1 MKFFITPQ
9 LLYKYIDGQCTD
21 EEIFMLH
28 QWYDSFE
35 DQEDPFD
42 GLTEQG
48 QEVMRMLM
56 LEKFRAS
63 VKILDTEEVVAEPRN
78 WFSTKLVYGLS
89 GIAALLLIIWGINL
103 DKKKQAQIAANRIIT
118 TASELMMVE
127 NQTGSIYKQTLPDS
141 TVVWL
146 SPKSKL
152 QFPKKFIGALR
163 QVKMTG
169 EAFFEVTKDHAHPF
183 VIDGG
188 GVITKVWGTSFRIKS
203 SENIQTEVSV
213 VTGKVSVKLPEKN
226 DSEVMLYPTQKVV
239 YSYANNVL
247 TKGKESD
254 RSAMRMWGKVT
265 ESFDN
270 VPLDNVLTTLRNHYG
285 MHIYTEDREFGKYLL
300 KADFTDQSLP
310 AILDMLQNSLN
321 AGYTIDDTQIVLYHK
336 TN

>member
-9 LLYKYIDGQCTD
+9 LLHQYLDGQCSD
-21 EEIFMLH
+21 EEILMLH

-42 GLTEQG
+42 ALTEQE
-48 QEVMRMLM
+48 QEVMKMLM

-63 VKILDTEEVVAEPRN
+63 VKTTETEEVVFDHRKS
-78 WFSTKLVYGLS
+78 FSTKLIYTLS
-89 GIAALLLIIWGINL
+89 GIAALLLIVWGITFNN
-103 DKKKQAQIAANRIIT
+103 KKQTQVDSNRIIT
-118 TASELMMVE
+118 TASEQMMVE
-127 NQTGSIYKQTLPDS
+127 NQTSSIYRQTLSDGS
-141 TVVWL
+141 VVWL

-152 QFPKKFIGALR
+152 QYPKKFMGSYRL
-163 QVKMTG
+163 VKMTG

-203 SENIQTEVSV
+203 LANVQTEVSV
-213 VTGKVSVKLPEKN
+213 VTGKVSVKIPEK
-226 DSEVMLYPTQKVV
+226 DETEVMLYPQQKVV
-239 YSYANNVL
+239 FNYASHAL
-247 TKGKESD
+247 IRGKENEK
-254 RSAMRMWGKVT
+254 SAMRMWGKVT

-285 MHIYTEDREFGKYLL
+285 MHIYTEDKELGQFLL

-310 AILDMLQNSLN
+310 AILEMLQNSLN
-321 AGYTIDDTQIVLYHK
+321 AGYTIDDTQIVLYRK